1 MDPLPV
7 LPPPPPQDSTLWAF
21 IQASQHKQTNP
32 SMGKNNKPLQFFNWP
47 LDVTSKRESF
57 LFDPHFKM
65 SSFIVERNVSF
76 ITAVQGVNYVLYLL
90 CLSFIAAFVFANIS
104 SLLL

>member
-7 LPPPPPQDSTLWAF
+7 LPPPPPQDSPLWAF
-21 IQASQHKQTNP
+21 IQASQHEQTNIHGP
-32 SMGKNNKPLQFFNWP
+32 SMSKNNKPLQFFNWP

-76 ITAVQGVNYVLYLL
+76 ITAVQGVNYVLYLP
-90 CLSFIAAFVFANIS
+90 CLNFIAAFCVCKY
-104 SLLL
+104 